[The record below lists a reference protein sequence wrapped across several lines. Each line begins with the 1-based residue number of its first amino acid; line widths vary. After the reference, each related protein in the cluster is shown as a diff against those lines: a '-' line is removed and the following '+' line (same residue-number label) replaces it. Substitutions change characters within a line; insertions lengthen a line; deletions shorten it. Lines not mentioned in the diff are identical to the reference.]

1 MSCWAVG
8 LLSSLTHDA
17 VPAVEEAQELVKNSK
32 SVAEIL
38 GTDVEHYDALFIPGG
53 HGIVWVAA
61 ASPQRE
67 PAVVLD

>member
-1 MSCWAVG
+1 MG

-53 HGIVWVAA
+53 HGIV
-61 ASPQRE
+61 
-67 PAVVLD
+67 